1 MDALAV
7 ENIAQKNAQRNN
19 TPSAI
24 KYNKEQRFSCWLNV
38 TLKSIMDEI
47 RIIDTNFE
55 VFCLA
60 FAKFCRSTAVNG

>member
-24 KYNKEQRFSCWLNV
+24 KYNKEQRFSCRLNV

-47 RIIDTNFE
+47 RIIDTK
-55 VFCLA
+55 V
-60 FAKFCRSTAVNG
+60 

>member
-24 KYNKEQRFSCWLNV
+24 KYNRSRGFLLVECY
-38 TLKSIMDEI
+38 IEI
-47 RIIDTNFE
+47 H
-55 VFCLA
+55 
-60 FAKFCRSTAVNG
+60 NG

>member
-7 ENIAQKNAQRNN
+7 ENIAQKNA
-19 TPSAI
+19 PSAI

-47 RIIDTNFE
+47 RIIDTK
-55 VFCLA
+55 L
-60 FAKFCRSTAVNG
+60 